1 MGKVK
6 VRLFAQLRRIAGV
19 NEMEFE
25 INDSATIKDILD
37 RTIERFGKEF
47 EKNLKDT
54 RTGELAPFL
63 IMVGRKEISSV
74 KGDLSMKV
82 IDGDEISILEPVGG
96 GVYL

>member
-1 MGKVK
+1 M
-6 VRLFAQLRRIAGV
+6 
-19 NEMEFE
+19 
-25 INDSATIKDILD
+25 
-37 RTIERFGKEF
+37 
-47 EKNLKDT
+47 KDT

-82 IDGDEISILEPVGG
+82 INGDEISILEPVGG